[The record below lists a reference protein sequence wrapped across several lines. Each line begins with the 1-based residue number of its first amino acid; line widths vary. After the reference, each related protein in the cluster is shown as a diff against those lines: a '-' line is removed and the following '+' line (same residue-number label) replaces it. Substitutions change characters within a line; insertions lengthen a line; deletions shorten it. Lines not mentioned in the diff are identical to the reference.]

1 MKKNSNK
8 IEEEEDPEKK
18 HHDLVENF
26 LKHNDLRSFKKMFN
40 DKPTII
46 KKKNTNTFKS
56 KNSGNIQ
63 RKFTYN
69 PHYTENNYD
78 NFYENYNKFQSDK
91 DLENFHLDRYNNFA
105 DPEFKDKNMK
115 GNYKWGQMKFE
126 RMKMNLAK
134 RYGIDYQNF
143 QIPKAQNTKKTSNV
157 DINGDIIPENQNKLS
172 KSNNNNVKLPKNK
185 K

>member
-143 QIPKAQNTKKTSNV
+143 QIPKIYNIKKTTNV
-157 DINGDIIPENQNKLS
+157 HINGDIIPERQNKLS
-172 KSNNNNVKLPKNK
+172 KSSNNVKLPKIK

>member
-1 MKKNSNK
+1 MKKKFNEN
-8 IEEEEDPEKK
+8 IDEEEEDPEKK

-26 LKHNDLRSFKKMFN
+26 LKHNDLRLFRKMFN
-40 DKPTII
+40 EKPAI
-46 KKKNTNTFKS
+46 KKRNTNTFKS
-56 KNSGNIQ
+56 KLSGNIH
-63 RKFTYN
+63 KNFTYN
-69 PHYTENNYD
+69 PHYTQNNYD

-126 RMKMNLAK
+126 RMKMNWAK
-134 RYGIDYQNF
+134 RYGIDYHNF
-143 QIPKAQNTKKTSNV
+143 QIPKVYTLKKSMNV
-157 DINGDIIPENQNKLS
+157 NINGDIIPETQNKLS
-172 KSNNNNVKLPKNK
+172 KSNNNIKLPKIK

>member
-1 MKKNSNK
+1 
-8 IEEEEDPEKK
+8 
-18 HHDLVENF
+18 
-26 LKHNDLRSFKKMFN
+26 
-40 DKPTII
+40 
-46 KKKNTNTFKS
+46 
-56 KNSGNIQ
+56 
-63 RKFTYN
+63 
-69 PHYTENNYD
+69 
-78 NFYENYNKFQSDK
+78 
-91 DLENFHLDRYNNFA
+91 
-105 DPEFKDKNMK
+105 MK

>member
-1 MKKNSNK
+1 MKKNPNK
-8 IEEEEDPEKK
+8 IEEEEEEDPEKI

-26 LKHNDLRSFKKMFN
+26 LKHNDLRSFRKMFN
-40 DKPTII
+40 DKPII
-46 KKKNTNTFKS
+46 KKRNTNTFKS
-56 KNSGNIQ
+56 KISGNIH
-63 RKFTYN
+63 RNFTYN
-69 PHYTENNYD
+69 PHYTQNNYD

-126 RMKMNLAK
+126 RMKMNWAK
-134 RYGIDYQNF
+134 RYGIDYHNF
-143 QIPKAQNTKKTSNV
+143 QIPKVYNIKKTTNIH
-157 DINGDIIPENQNKLS
+157 INGDIIPEKKNKLS
-172 KSNNNNVKLPKNK
+172 KSSNHVKLPKIK